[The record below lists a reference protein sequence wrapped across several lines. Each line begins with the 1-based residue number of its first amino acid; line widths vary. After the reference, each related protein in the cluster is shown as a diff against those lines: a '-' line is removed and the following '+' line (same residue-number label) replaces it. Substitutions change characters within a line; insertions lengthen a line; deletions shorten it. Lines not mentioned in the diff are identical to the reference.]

1 MEVHRRNFPEIL
13 LDNDEIYLSHLSAV
27 IESVDEL
34 SSMEITKTGYSYNFR
49 IAPSIPRY
57 LEPILYEILKFNN
70 IFGIKLELGKSM
82 KVSSTVN
89 FEITLDNTN

>member
-13 LDNDEIYLSHLSAV
+13 RDNDDVFLSKLIGIV
-27 IESVDEL
+27 ESVDEL
-34 SSMEITKTGYSYNFR
+34 SSMEITNTGHSYSFR

-57 LEPILYEILKFNN
+57 LELILYEVLKFCNM
-70 IFGIKLELGKSM
+70 FGIRLELGKSM

-89 FEITLDNTN
+89 FEIVLDNTN